1 MTAERNRDADADEPP
16 RGVGSPDTSPCNSVC
31 RMDAEGLYCVG
42 CFRTLEE
49 IAGWSAFDDE
59 RRRAI
64 WNELARRKARA
75 ERADQTG
82 QTACEPR
89 R

>member
-1 MTAERNRDADADEPP
+1 MTAERNRDPDADDPA
-16 RGVGSPDTSPCNSVC
+16 RGVDSPGTSSPCNSVC

-49 IAGWSAFDDE
+49 IAGWSGFDDE
-59 RRRAI
+59 RRRVI
-64 WNELARRKARA
+64 WKELARRKARA
-75 ERADQTG
+75 EQAG
-82 QTACEPR
+82 QDACGPR